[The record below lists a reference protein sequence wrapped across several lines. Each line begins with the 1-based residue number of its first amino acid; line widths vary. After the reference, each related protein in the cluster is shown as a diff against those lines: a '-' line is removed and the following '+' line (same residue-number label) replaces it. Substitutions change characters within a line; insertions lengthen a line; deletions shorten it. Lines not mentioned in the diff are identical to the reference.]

1 MESNQEGKNGIFGAK
16 KDAILR
22 LGAFMLKVLVLD
34 SGWGGEMFAD
44 YLEEELMVVEV
55 ERLIDWRQ
63 GAYAECGYR
72 EIRERAEKNLAKYI
86 GKKDVIVLASYAL
99 TVAALSY
106 LREKYPWQ
114 KFVGF
119 NLCLS
124 QKLKRL
130 REGKHVLVLTSL
142 VVKDSMEYSDE
153 RGRLKRFKLTEK
165 CCQDWEKKVD
175 DGEFSREFLAKNLA
189 KTKNVDAV
197 LLYGANFL
205 DFKDEF
211 ERIYGWGVQV
221 VDGFAGV
228 LREICQQLKLKG
240 LDGKRSK

>member
-1 MESNQEGKNGIFGAK
+1 
-16 KDAILR
+16 
-22 LGAFMLKVLVLD
+22 
-34 SGWGGEMFAD
+34 MFAD
-44 YLEEELMVVEV
+44 YLEGELMVVEV
-55 ERLIDWRQ
+55 DRLIDWRE
-63 GAYAECGYR
+63 GAYAECSHE
-72 EIRERAEKNLAKYI
+72 EIRERAERVLQEYI
-86 GKKDVIVLASYAL
+86 GKRDLIVLASYAL
-99 TVAALSY
+99 TVAALNY
-106 LREKYPWQ
+106 LREKYPLQ

-124 QKLKRL
+124 QKLKKL
-130 REGKHVLVLTSL
+130 RGGKHVLVLTSL
-142 VVKDSMEYSDE
+142 VVRNSVEYSDE
-153 RGRLKRFKLTEK
+153 RGRLEKFRLTEK

-175 DGEFSREFLAKNLA
+175 DGEFSSELLAQNLA
-189 KTKNVDAV
+189 KTKDVDVV

-228 LREICQQLKLKG
+228 LREICQALKLKG